1 MRNLV
6 IPALV
11 LLPSLAGIA
20 SAAQDARPWDYP
32 PRAEQQRQL
41 TAREASKSYS
51 GCREIRRLGIAPLRR
66 GQPGYRPWMDGDN
79 DGLACEPVA
88 ASPSSRI

>member
-11 LLPSLAGIA
+11 LLPSLATIA
-20 SAAQDARPWDYP
+20 HAAQNARAWDAGQQQQA
-32 PRAEQQRQL
+32 RAL
-41 TAREASKSYS
+41 TARESSVTYS
-51 GCREIRRLGIAPLRR
+51 GCREVRARGLAPLRR

-79 DGLACEPVA
+79 DGLACEPI
-88 ASPSSRI
+88 RR